1 MKEDPLE
8 RLDRIEK
15 EKKTGAGPAK
25 AVMIA
30 LIAAVVALGAV
41 LAYIWASKASLVK
54 DLNLEKE
61 DLTEQ
66 ILALQGDYESLTSE
80 YENINVQLDSS
91 REEVAQLVER

>member
-80 YENINVQLDSS
+80 Y
-91 REEVAQLVER
+91 

>member
-8 RLDRIEK
+8 RLDRIEN
-15 EKKTGAGPAK
+15 EKKTGTGAAK

-30 LIAAVVALGAV
+30 LIALVVALGAV

-54 DLNLEKE
+54 DLNLEKQ

-66 ILALQGDYESLTSE
+66 IIALQGDYENLTSD
-80 YENINVQLDSS
+80 YEIINVQLD
-91 REEVAQLVER
+91 

>member
-30 LIAAVVALGAV
+30 LIAAVVALAPFWLISG
-41 LAYIWASKASLVK
+41 LPRPPLSKTLIWKRR
-54 DLNLEKE
+54 
-61 DLTEQ
+61 
-66 ILALQGDYESLTSE
+66 TSR
-80 YENINVQLDSS
+80 NRFLPF
-91 REEVAQLVER
+91 REITRA